1 MSDSVL
7 QGERCVVAGGAG
19 AVGGLLVDLLRGAGA
34 DVFVVDV
41 AAPSA
46 EVAQM
51 CAYARGDVCAM
62 DARLV
67 AEMRRADIVVL
78 AVPERV
84 ALAAVPALAP
94 QLRPGGLL
102 VDTLSVKT
110 DIVAA
115 LAAHAAH
122 LEVVS
127 LNPMFAPDLGFA
139 GRAVAAVVVRDG
151 PRARALLDAIGRR
164 GGRVAE
170 VGADEH
176 DRVAAVTQALTHAA
190 VLAFGLALDELG
202 VAVEDLGALA
212 TPPHLTLLAL
222 LARIASGGPE
232 TYWHVQAG
240 NPHARRART
249 ALAAG
254 LATVTDAADHGT
266 GGEFAEVLERAH
278 ERLGLD
284 CDAYLRI
291 CEELFVVARPPT
303 LESAGHPAMKSA
315 TSGTVNPWPHPP
327 PEPHRTTS
335 ANRPSAE
342 RR

>member
-1 MSDSVL
+1 M
-7 QGERCVVAGGAG
+7 
-19 AVGGLLVDLLRGAGA
+19 VDLLVGAGA

-41 AAPSA
+41 AAPPA
-46 EVAQM
+46 EVAEV

-78 AVPERV
+78 AVSERV
-84 ALAAVPALAP
+84 AMAAVPPLAQ
-94 QLRPGGLL
+94 QLRPGALL

-115 LAAHAAH
+115 LEAHAAH
-122 LEVVS
+122 LEALS
-127 LNPMFAPDLGFA
+127 LNPMFAPALGFD

-151 PRARALLDAIGRR
+151 PRARTLLDAVGRR
-164 GGRVAE
+164 GGRVVE

-202 VAVEDLGALA
+202 VAARDLGEVA

-232 TYWHVQAG
+232 TYRDVQAG

-254 LATVTDAADHGT
+254 LATLADAADHGT
-266 GGEFAEVLERAH
+266 GDDFATILERA
-278 ERLGLD
+278 RQSLGED
-284 CDAYLRI
+284 CDAYARI
-291 CEELFVVARPPT
+291 CEQLFVVARPPALALT
-303 LESAGHPAMKSA
+303 TATTAAMPGGLSA
-315 TSGTVNPWPHPP
+315 
-327 PEPHRTTS
+327 
-335 ANRPSAE
+335 
-342 RR
+342 

>member
-1 MSDSVL
+1 VL
-7 QGERCVVAGGAG
+7 EGERCLVAGGAG
-19 AVGGLLVDLLRGAGA
+19 AVGGLVVDLLLGAGA
-34 DVFVVDV
+34 DVLVVDV
-41 AAPSA
+41 GAPPA
-46 EVAQM
+46 EVAPA

-84 ALAAVPALAP
+84 ALAAMPELARP
-94 QLRPGGLL
+94 PRPGGLL

-110 DIVAA
+110 GIVAA
-115 LAAHAAH
+115 LAAHAGH
-122 LEVVS
+122 LEAVS
-127 LNPMFAPDLGFA
+127 LNPMFAPALGFD

-151 PRARALLDAIGRR
+151 PRARALLDAVGRR

-202 VAVEDLGALA
+202 VAVEDLGAVA
-212 TPPHLTLLAL
+212 TPPHLTMLAL

-232 TYWHVQAG
+232 TYWDVQAG
-240 NPHARRART
+240 NPHARRARS

-254 LATVTDAADHGT
+254 LATLVDATDHGT
-266 GGEFAEVLERAH
+266 GGDFAAILERAH
-278 ERLGLD
+278 ERLGPD
-284 CDAYLRI
+284 CDAYTRI
-291 CEELFVVARPPT
+291 CEELFVVAHSP
-303 LESAGHPAMKSA
+303 
-315 TSGTVNPWPHPP
+315 
-327 PEPHRTTS
+327 
-335 ANRPSAE
+335 
-342 RR
+342 RRAQLGRHKT

>member
-1 MSDSVL
+1 VRDGVL

-19 AVGGLLVDLLRGAGA
+19 AVGGLVVDLLLSAGA
-34 DVFVVDV
+34 DVVVVDV
-41 AAPSA
+41 AAPPA
-46 EVAQM
+46 ELARV

-78 AVPERV
+78 AVSERV
-84 ALAAVPALAP
+84 AMAAVPALARE
-94 QLRPGGLL
+94 LRPGALL

-110 DIVAA
+110 GIVAA
-115 LAAHAAH
+115 LAAHASH
-122 LEVVS
+122 LEAVS
-127 LNPMFAPDLGFA
+127 LNPMFAPALGFD

-151 PRARALLDAIGRR
+151 PRARALLDAVGRR

-170 VGADEH
+170 VDADEH

-190 VLAFGLALDELG
+190 VLAFGLALDELD
-202 VAVEDLGALA
+202 VAVEDLGAVA

-232 TYWHVQAG
+232 TYWQVQAG

-254 LATVTDAADHGT
+254 LATLADTADHGT
-266 GGEFAEVLERAH
+266 GGDFAAILERAH
-278 ERLGLD
+278 ARLGPD
-284 CDAYLRI
+284 RDAYARM
-291 CEELFVVARPPT
+291 CEELFVVARRAAP
-303 LESAGHPAMKSA
+303 ESAPAARARAHSDC
-315 TSGTVNPWPHPP
+315 SY
-327 PEPHRTTS
+327 
-335 ANRPSAE
+335 E
-342 RR
+342 RS

>member
-1 MSDSVL
+1 ML
-7 QGERCVVAGGAG
+7 QRERCVVAGGAG
-19 AVGGLLVDLLRGAGA
+19 AVGGLVVDLLLGAGA
-34 DVFVVDV
+34 DVVVVDV

-46 EVAQM
+46 EVARV

-62 DARLV
+62 DPRLM

-84 ALAAVPALAP
+84 ALAAVPTLAP
-94 QLRPGGLL
+94 QLQLGALL

-110 DIVAA
+110 GIVAA

-122 LEVVS
+122 LEAVS
-127 LNPMFAPDLGFA
+127 LNPMFAPDLGFN

-151 PRARALLDAIGRR
+151 PRARALLNAVGRR

-170 VGADEH
+170 LSADEH

-202 VAVEDLGALA
+202 VAVEDLGAVA

-240 NPHARRART
+240 NPHARRARA

-254 LATVTDAADHGT
+254 LATVADAADHGT
-266 GGEFAEVLERAH
+266 GGDFATILERAH
-278 ERLGLD
+278 QSLGPD
-284 CDAYLRI
+284 CDAYTRL
-291 CEELFVVARPPT
+291 CEELFVVARPPAPD
-303 LESAGHPAMKSA
+303 SAGHAALKSA
-315 TSGTVNPWPHPP
+315 TTGRMNP
-327 PEPHRTTS
+327 
-335 ANRPSAE
+335 
-342 RR
+342 